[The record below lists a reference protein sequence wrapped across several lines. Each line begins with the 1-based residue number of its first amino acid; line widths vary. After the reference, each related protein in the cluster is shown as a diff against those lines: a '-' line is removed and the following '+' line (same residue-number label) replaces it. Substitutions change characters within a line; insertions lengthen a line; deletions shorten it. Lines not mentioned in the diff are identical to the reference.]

1 VRIRVLEV
9 LASLKR
15 AGAERMAVSLAC
27 RLDPNRFETAVVSL
41 FDAFPNGLE
50 PVLAVAGV
58 KTWHLGKHPGLD
70 PRMVAR
76 LFRVMRE
83 YRPAVIHTHSYVLRY
98 SLPAGLAA
106 RAGAMVHT
114 VHNLA
119 AKEVDLAGR
128 LIQRIAFRRRVA
140 AVAVGEQ
147 VRRSFRELYGAEP
160 AATIPNGIDADA
172 FRKPGARQQW
182 RQENGF
188 AEGDFLIAS
197 VARLEPQKNPL
208 GLIES
213 FAQAFGTQAFGAQ
226 TVGVQAFGDDPGRR
240 LLLAGDG
247 SLRDAAREY
256 AARRGVGERV
266 HFLGVRADV
275 AEMLA
280 ACDLFASSSHW
291 EGSPLAVMEAMAA
304 GLPVVATAVGSVP
317 ELVADGET
325 GLLVPPGE
333 ERTFAAALA
342 SLARDPGRRH
352 ELAAA
357 ALRRAAAFG
366 ADAMVAAYAGLFE
379 RLAGA
384 TPGATP

>member
-1 VRIRVLEV
+1 MKIRVLEV

-27 RLDPNRFETAVVSL
+27 RLDRSRFETAVVSL
-41 FDAFPNGLE
+41 FDAFPEGLE
-50 PVLAVAGV
+50 PVLAEAGIE
-58 KTWHLGKHPGLD
+58 TWHLGKHPGFD

-76 LFRVMRE
+76 LFRVMRAF
-83 YRPAVIHTHSYVLRY
+83 RPTVVHTHSYVLRY

-106 RAGAMVHT
+106 RAAAMVHT

-119 AKEVDLAGR
+119 AKEVDVGGR
-128 LIQRIAFRRRVA
+128 LIHRVAFRRRVA

-172 FRKPGARQQW
+172 FRRPGARQQW

-188 AEGDFLIAS
+188 AEGDILIVS

-213 FAQAFGTQAFGAQ
+213 FAQAFG
-226 TVGVQAFGDDPGRR
+226 DGRGPR
-240 LLLAGDG
+240 LLLAGEG
-247 SLRDAAREY
+247 SLREAAREY

-266 HFLGVRADV
+266 HFLGVRAEV

-280 ACDLFASSSHW
+280 ACDVFALSSHW
-291 EGSPLAVMEAMAA
+291 EGNPLAVMEAMAA

-317 ELVADGET
+317 ELVTDGET

-333 ERTFAAALA
+333 ERAFAAALA
-342 SLARDPGRRH
+342 CLARDPGRRH
-352 ELAAA
+352 ELGVAAGK
-357 ALRRAAAFG
+357 RAAAFSV
-366 ADAMVAAYAGLFE
+366 DSMVASYAALFE
-379 RLAGA
+379 RLAGI
-384 TPGATP
+384 TS

>member
-1 VRIRVLEV
+1 MKIRVLEI
-9 LASLKR
+9 LASLRR

-27 RLDPNRFETAVVSL
+27 RLDPRRFETGVVSL
-41 FDAFPNGLE
+41 FDAFPGGLE
-50 PVLAVAGV
+50 PVLAEAGV
-58 KTWHLGKHPGLD
+58 DTWHLGKHSGFD

-76 LFRVMRE
+76 LYRVMRAF
-83 YRPAVIHTHSYVLRY
+83 RPAVVHTHSYVLRY

-106 RAGAMVHT
+106 RTGAMVHT

-128 LIQRIAFRRRVA
+128 LIHRAAFKRRVA

-160 AATIPNGIDADA
+160 AATIPNGIDLEA
-172 FRKPGARQQW
+172 FRRPGARQRW

-213 FAQAFGTQAFGAQ
+213 FAQAFGDA
-226 TVGVQAFGDDPGRR
+226 PHPH

-247 SLRDAAREY
+247 SLREIAREC
-256 AARRGVGERV
+256 AVRRGVAGRV
-266 HFLGVRADV
+266 HFLGVRAEV

-280 ACDLFASSSHW
+280 ACDLFAMSSHW

-304 GLPVVATAVGSVP
+304 GLPVVATAVGGVP

-333 ERTFAAALA
+333 VRTFAAALA
-342 SLARDPGRRH
+342 SLAGDPDRRH
-352 ELAAA
+352 ELGAAA
-357 ALRRAAAFG
+357 VRRAAAFSV
-366 ADAMVAAYAGLFE
+366 DAMVASYAGLFE

-384 TPGATP
+384 TP

>member
-1 VRIRVLEV
+1 MKIRVLEV
-9 LASLKR
+9 LASLQR
-15 AGAERMAVSLAC
+15 AGAERVAVSLAC
-27 RLDPNRFETAVVSL
+27 RLDRSRFDTALVSL

-50 PVLAVAGV
+50 PVLAEAGV
-58 KTWHLGKHPGLD
+58 ETWHLGKHPGVD

-76 LFRVMRE
+76 LFRVMRAFQ
-83 YRPAVIHTHSYVLRY
+83 PAVVHTHSYVLRY

-128 LIQRIAFRRRVA
+128 LIHRVAFRRRVA
-140 AVAVGEQ
+140 AVAVGEE

-160 AATIPNGIDADA
+160 AAMIPNGIDADA
-172 FRKPGARQQW
+172 FRRPGARQPW
-182 RQENGF
+182 RQANGF

-213 FAQAFGTQAFGAQ
+213 FAQAFG
-226 TVGVQAFGDDPGRR
+226 DDRHGR

-247 SLRDAAREY
+247 SLREAAREY
-256 AARRGVGERV
+256 SARRGVADRV
-266 HFLGVRADV
+266 HFLGVRAEV

-280 ACDLFASSSHW
+280 ACDLFALSSHW
-291 EGSPLAVMEAMAA
+291 EGNPMAVMEAMAA

-333 ERTFAAALA
+333 ERAFAAALA

-357 ALRRAAAFG
+357 ALRRSAAFNV
-366 ADAMVAAYAGLFE
+366 DTMVASYAGLFE

-384 TPGATP
+384 TP

>member
-1 VRIRVLEV
+1 MGPPLADRRVTGVKIRVLEV

-27 RLDPNRFETAVVSL
+27 RLDRSRFETAVVSL
-41 FDAFPNGLE
+41 FDAFPDGLE
-50 PVLAVAGV
+50 PVLSEAGV
-58 KTWHLGKHPGLD
+58 KIWHLGKHPGLD
-70 PRMVAR
+70 LRMVPR
-76 LFRVMRE
+76 LFRVMRAF
-83 YRPAVIHTHSYVLRY
+83 RPAVVHTHSYVLRY

-128 LIQRIAFRRRVA
+128 LIHRVAFRRRVA

-160 AATIPNGIDADA
+160 AATIPNGIDSDA
-172 FRKPGARQQW
+172 FRRPGARQRW
-182 RQENGF
+182 RLENGF

-213 FAQAFGTQAFGAQ
+213 FAQAFGA
-226 TVGVQAFGDDPGRR
+226 QAFGDAQRWR

-247 SLRDAAREY
+247 SLREAAREY
-256 AARRGVGERV
+256 SARRGVGERV
-266 HFLGVRADV
+266 HFLGVRAEV

-280 ACDLFASSSHW
+280 ACDLFALSSRW
-291 EGSPLAVMEAMAA
+291 EGSPMAVMEAMAA

-342 SLARDPGRRH
+342 SLARDPDRRH

-357 ALRRAAAFG
+357 AVRRAAVFSV
-366 ADAMVAAYAGLFE
+366 DAMVASYAGLFE

-384 TPGATP
+384 AL